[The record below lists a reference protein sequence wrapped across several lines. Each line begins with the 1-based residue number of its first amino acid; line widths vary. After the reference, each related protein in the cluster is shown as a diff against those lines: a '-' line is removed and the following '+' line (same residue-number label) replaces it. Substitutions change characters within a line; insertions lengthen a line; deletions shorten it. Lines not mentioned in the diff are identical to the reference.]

1 VIHLNKVGYITK
13 IKSKGKDYFY
23 LRKSI
28 RKLDLIEKKTIYSF
42 GSRESAIEKLLLWS
56 ENTFLFP
63 PELRELGYGSEDV
76 LNWIEQIKNK

>member
-1 VIHLNKVGYITK
+1 VILLNKVGYISK
-13 IKSKGKDYFY
+13 IKSKGKEYFY

-28 RKLDLIEKKTIYSF
+28 RKLELVEKKTIYSF
-42 GSRESAIEKLLLWS
+42 GTRESAMKKLLSWS